1 MYTKIQIRLAAM
13 RILTEYRTDDDVSTR
28 SILEEAIRLL
38 DYLYDGED
46 LHKLRSE
53 E

>member
-28 SILEEAIRLL
+28 SILEEAIHLL
-38 DYLYDGED
+38 DYLYGDKE
-46 LHKLRSE
+46 LPKESK
-53 E
+53 